1 MTSAVDSALKSGA
14 KSGANSEQQNTV
26 AETADVAGA
35 TVSERAVGPEKTSNL
50 QPGNDSRRQLIAG
63 LAYVDLLV
71 RYAVARARAHGLDPD
86 DEFRGLYISEE
97 QIDSLLGNDLGSLWP
112 HPNGHPIAG
121 ADEWTDL
128 LQQARSQWAV
138 IIGRQPEN
146 GQPLL
151 LGQLI
156 RSFNLQPVEVD
167 LFLIALAP
175 EIDPRY
181 ERLFAYLQDD
191 VTKKRPG
198 VDLLLNLLTESF
210 DQKLEL
216 RRLLTDSGPLLR
228 ARLLVRFTE
237 GAAREPTL
245 LGQYLKPPAR
255 VVEHLLGQPGLD
267 DELSEFARLSFPADS
282 APWLP
287 EELVERLNKV
297 PKEAVDSGHY
307 PFFSF
312 TGTYGVGKRA
322 AAEYL
327 AVTLDRPLITVDTVA
342 LAKSELNISEALNI
356 IGRDGRLLEAI
367 LYFTGW
373 DSILDDGRLPEK
385 VLHQLLTY
393 PGIIVS
399 SGQTNWQPEGRQRPR
414 RLFQVSFN
422 AGDYSQRLALWKHY
436 LQDDELDQEGAELS
450 LNRLSNQFKFSP
462 GQIEDVV
469 GTARDFAAWRQEPLA
484 VQDLYAASRAHSNQK
499 LVALATKIT
508 PRYRWQDIVLPQ
520 DTLAQLR
527 EMVNTVRQ
535 RPTVYD
541 QWGFDRKV
549 ALGKGLS
556 SLFAGESGT
565 GKTMAADIIAGE
577 LGQDLYKIDL
587 SMLVSKYIGET
598 EKNLNRVFTE
608 AETSNA
614 ILFFDEADAI
624 FGKRSEVKDSHDR
637 YANIEISYLLQRM
650 ETYDGVVILASN
662 LRGNLDE
669 AFTRRL
675 HFIVEFP
682 FPETAD
688 REFIWKVNFP
698 PETPIAKD
706 VDFRLLARRFRIAG
720 GNIRNIIMA
729 AAFLAAEQGERVG
742 MSQLLHATRREYQKI
757 GRLIDEELF
766 VMSD

>member
-1 MTSAVDSALKSGA
+1 MTSPVESAAKSGA
-14 KSGANSEQQNTV
+14 KSEQESANARAAASKRVAVPEQ
-26 AETADVAGA
+26 
-35 TVSERAVGPEKTSNL
+35 VSKHQS
-50 QPGNDSRRQLIAG
+50 GNASRRQLIAG
-63 LAYVDLLV
+63 LAHVDLLV

-112 HPNGHPIAG
+112 HPNGHPMAG

-128 LQQARSQWAV
+128 LQEARSQWA
-138 IIGRQPEN
+138 IIVGRQPEN
-146 GQPLL
+146 GNPLL
-151 LGQLI
+151 LSRLI
-156 RSFNLQPVEVD
+156 HSFNLQPVEVD

-191 VTKKRPG
+191 VTKKRPS

-216 RRLLTDSGPLLR
+216 RRLLTDSGRLLR
-228 ARLLVRFTE
+228 SRLLVRFSE
-237 GAAREPTL
+237 GATREPTL
-245 LGQYLKPPAR
+245 LGQYLKPPGR

-267 DELSEFARLSFPADS
+267 DKLSDIAGLSFPTDS
-282 APWLP
+282 VPWLAK
-287 EELVERLNKV
+287 ELVERLDLV
-297 PKEAVDSGHY
+297 TKEAGDGRQY

-312 TGTYGVGKRA
+312 TGGYGVGKRA

-327 AVTLDRPLITVDTVA
+327 ASTLGRPLITVDMVA
-342 LAKSELNISEALNI
+342 LGKSDLNLSEALSI
-356 IGRDGRLLEAI
+356 VGRDGRLLEAI

-373 DSILDDGRLPEK
+373 DSILEDGRLPEN
-385 VLHQLLTY
+385 VFHQLLTY
-393 PGIIVS
+393 PGIVIT
-399 SGQTNWQPEGRQRPR
+399 SGQTNWQPEGRQRSR
-414 RLFQVSFN
+414 LLFQLPFD
-422 AGDYSQRLALWKHY
+422 AADYGQRLALWKHY
-436 LQDDELDQEGAELS
+436 LQIDELKQGGSELS
-450 LNRLSNQFKFSP
+450 LLQLSNQFQFSP

-469 GTARDFAAWRQEPLA
+469 GTARDFAAWRQEPLSA
-484 VQDLYAASRAHSNQK
+484 QDLNAASRAHSNQK

-508 PRYRWQDIVLPQ
+508 PRYRWQDIVLPE
-520 DTLAQLR
+520 DTLLQLR

-565 GKTMAADIIAGE
+565 GKTMAADIIAGD

-682 FPETAD
+682 FPEAVD
-688 REFIWKVNFP
+688 REIIWKVNFP

-706 VDFRLLARRFRIAG
+706 VDFRLLARRFRITG

-729 AAFLAAEQGERVG
+729 AAFLAAEDSEQVG
-742 MSQLLHATRREYQKI
+742 MTHLLHATRREYQKI

-766 VMSD
+766 VMDD

>member
-1 MTSAVDSALKSGA
+1 MTSTVDKTA
-14 KSGANSEQQNTV
+14 KSNIKIESKPHQETGKAEPAPTAGVASPNTKADSEQ
-26 AETADVAGA
+26 
-35 TVSERAVGPEKTSNL
+35 VGL
-50 QPGNDSRRQLIAG
+50 QQSGDASRRQLISG
-63 LAYVDLLV
+63 LAYVDILV

-97 QIDSLLGNDLGSLWP
+97 QIDALLGNDLAGLWP
-112 HPNGHPIAG
+112 HPNGQPIAG
-121 ADEWTDL
+121 AEEWAEL
-128 LQQARSQWAV
+128 LQQARDQWDV
-138 IIGRQPEN
+138 IIGRRSEAN
-146 GQPLL
+146 QPLL
-151 LGQLI
+151 LSQLI
-156 RSFNLQPVEVD
+156 QSFDLQPVEVD

-191 VTKKRPG
+191 VTKKRPS
-198 VDLLLNLLTESF
+198 VDLLLNLSTESF

-216 RRLLTDSGPLLR
+216 RRLLTDSGRLLR
-228 ARLLVRFTE
+228 SRLLVRFSE

-267 DELSEFARLSFPADS
+267 DEISEFTYLSFPDES
-282 APWLP
+282 VPWLP
-287 EELVERLNKV
+287 KELVVRLDQV
-297 PKEAVDSGHY
+297 PKEFADNGQY

-312 TGTYGVGKRA
+312 TGGYGVGKRA

-327 AVTLDRPLITVDTVA
+327 SLTLGRPLITVDTIAMVQ
-342 LAKSELNISEALNI
+342 SDLNIQDALNI
-356 IGRDGRLLEAI
+356 LGRDGRLLGAI
-367 LYFTGW
+367 LYFTDW
-373 DSILDDGRLPEK
+373 DSILEDGRLPEK
-385 VLHQLLTY
+385 VFQQLLTY
-393 PGIIVS
+393 PGIIIA
-399 SGQTNWQPEGRQRPR
+399 SGETNWQPEGRQRPR
-414 RLFQVSFN
+414 RLFQVPFN
-422 AGDYSQRLALWKHY
+422 AGDYGQRLALWKHY
-436 LQDDELDQEGAELS
+436 LGEDELNQEGAELS
-450 LNRLSNQFKFSP
+450 LNQLSNQFQFSP

-469 GTARDFAAWRQEPLA
+469 STARDFAAWRQEPLSA
-484 VQDLYAASRAHSNQK
+484 HDLYAASRAHSNQK

-508 PRYRWQDIVLPQ
+508 PRYRWQDIVLPE
-520 DTLAQLR
+520 DTLSQLQ

-535 RPTVYD
+535 RPTVYG

-682 FPETAD
+682 FPEAVD
-688 REFIWKVNFP
+688 REIIWKVNFP
-698 PETPIAKD
+698 PEAPIADD

-729 AAFLAAEQGERVG
+729 AAFLAADENERVG
-742 MSQLLHATRREYQKI
+742 MAQLLHATRREYQKI

-766 VMSD
+766 VLND